1 MTEGS
6 AADSGQAPDTAVWES
21 RFDSGD
27 IGAYFRDAMGEVVDD
42 IGGLARGISW
52 AITVIRSGEALT
64 LTAGRAPTPA
74 VDAMEGSFDDGPA
87 RAAVRSGEFVLVA
100 DTGLERRWPG
110 YAAAAAALGIRSVL
124 SVPLVPTDVFRA
136 VINLYAPWPHVFTS
150 ADITAA
156 IRFVRHTS
164 RNLQLAQQL
173 ALTVENSAGLS
184 SAQLSSAQLSRALA
198 GLALR
203 TLIREYGF
211 SSEAALEYLRSVAG
225 NFSPGPLEG
234 NLRVLVTASDQAPAV
249 GARSTPKVRAARS
262 AEAPRAGRTERRTES
277 PAGA

>member
-6 AADSGQAPDTAVWES
+6 AADSGNAPHTAVWEA
-21 RFDSGD
+21 RFDSRD
-27 IGAYFRDAMGEVVDD
+27 IGAYFRDAMGEFVDD

-64 LTAGRAPTPA
+64 LTAGSAPAPA

-87 RAAVRSGEFVLVA
+87 RAAVRSGEFILVA

-110 YAAAAAALGIRSVL
+110 YASAATALGIRSVL
-124 SVPLVPTDVFRA
+124 SVPLVPADVFQA
-136 VINLYAPWPHVFTS
+136 AINLYAPWPHVFTS
-150 ADITAA
+150 ADITEA
-156 IRFVRHTS
+156 IRYVRHTS

-173 ALTVENSAGLS
+173 ALSVENAADLS

-211 SSEAALEYLRSVAG
+211 STEAALEYLRSVAG
-225 NFSPGPLEG
+225 NLSPGSLDS
-234 NLRVLVTASDQAPAV
+234 NLRVLVTGSDQAPAR
-249 GARSTPKVRAARS
+249 GTTKVRAARS
-262 AEAPRAGRTERRTES
+262 AEAPRAARPDRRTQS

>member
-6 AADSGQAPDTAVWES
+6 TAGGGPKLPAVVVGEM
-21 RFDSGD
+21 RFDSRD
-27 IGAYFRDAMGEVVDD
+27 IGAYFGDAMAEFVED
-42 IGGLARGISW
+42 IGGTGRGISW
-52 AITVIRSGEALT
+52 SITVIRSGEAAT
-64 LTAGRAPTPA
+64 LTAGSAASAA
-74 VDAMEGSFDDGPA
+74 VDAVEASFDDGPA

-100 DTGLERRWPG
+100 DTRMERRWPG
-110 YAAAAAALGIRSVL
+110 YASAAAALGTRSVL
-124 SVPLVPTDVFRA
+124 SLPLVPADVFRA

-156 IRFVRHTS
+156 ARFVRHTS
-164 RNLQLAQQL
+164 RNLHLAQQL
-173 ALTVENSAGLS
+173 ALGMKNGAD
-184 SAQLSSAQLSRALA
+184 LSSAQLSRALA

-225 NFSPGPLEG
+225 NFSPEFLEV
-234 NLRVLVTASDQAPAV
+234 NLRVLITDSDADRSMK
-249 GARSTPKVRAARS
+249 ARSNPGVGAARS
-262 AEAPRAGRTERRTES
+262 AAAPLVGMTDHRTES